1 MNLLVKEL
9 TEAYPDAKV
18 VLTTRDPVKWHK
30 SIQSTVG
37 VITKWRIWNY
47 LALISP
53 ECSAFLKMMNKC
65 TKVMDGWSI
74 EALNRH
80 NEGVRKVVPKGK
92 LLEFTL
98 GQDGWKE
105 LCGFIDMPQP
115 AGDFPNVNDGKTF
128 VAIHVLLINIWTM
141 MALKRLAV
149 RLIPLAI
156 LGGGIWYARRLDIF

>member
-18 VLTTRDPVKWHK
+18 VLTTRDPVKWQK

-37 VITKWRIWNY
+37 VISKWRIWHY

-53 ECSAFLKMMNKC
+53 ECSAFVKMLNKC
-65 TKVMDGWSI
+65 DEVMDGWSI

-80 NEGVRKVVPKGK
+80 NEGVRKVVPKEK

-105 LCGFIDMPQP
+105 LCEFGDEPQP
-115 AGDFPNVNDGKTF
+115 EEKFPNVNDGKTF
-128 VAIHVLLINIWTM
+128 VAIHVLLINIWAAMT
-141 MALKRLAV
+141 LKRLAV
-149 RLIPLAI
+149 RLTPLAI
-156 LGGGIWYARRLDIF
+156 LGVGIWYGRRLDIF